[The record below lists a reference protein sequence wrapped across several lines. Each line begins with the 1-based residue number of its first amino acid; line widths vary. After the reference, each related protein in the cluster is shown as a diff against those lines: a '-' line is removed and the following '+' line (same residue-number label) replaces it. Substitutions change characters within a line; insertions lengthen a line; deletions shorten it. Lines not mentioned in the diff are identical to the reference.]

1 MRLSEKLGLL
11 CATAALFPLV
21 VAALVV
27 LPQVSYYSQQK
38 EFESLQSQSRA
49 AAALY
54 EKRLVEL
61 RAAAQ
66 ELADDIFNRALV
78 NAEATTGNAPPAYAR
93 LQDMVSR
100 AQTNHG
106 LDFVIIADQQG
117 RIIARHNDKP
127 APGETLL
134 GAADKNPVAD
144 KVINGG
150 NQPVAACVVERGE
163 RLVRLG
169 LDHRAQVKLDNG
181 AMVDDALMIEAG
193 APILNGGRVL
203 GVALIGQMFNNDFK
217 PRPGTT
223 PLHDPLVVEIRQALY
238 RNPDTDA
245 GVLVAYGNA
254 VIASS
259 ILPNSQGS
267 QSIEAPLAGVVRDAG
282 RGEENL
288 EQGGQGYLVAWQ
300 AIKSLD
306 GAEIGALGVA
316 RSATLSGQHR
326 RAVRT
331 TLVLVALLAL
341 VLAGAGGFFYG
352 RALGVRLDDLN
363 EAARRWSVGELST
376 SARDR
381 DPMMARWIP
390 SFMARDEVSRL
401 ATQLEQMR
409 ESFRQAI
416 ERLRKR

>member
-11 CATAALFPLV
+11 CAIAALFPLAL
-21 VAALVV
+21 AALVV
-27 LPQVSYYSQQK
+27 LPQVSSYSQRK
-38 EFESLQSQSRA
+38 EFASLQSQSRA

-54 EKRLVEL
+54 EKRLIEL

-78 NAEATTGNAPPAYAR
+78 NSDATTGNAPPAYAR
-93 LQDMVSR
+93 LQDLVAR
-100 AQTNHG
+100 AQTNYG

-117 RIIARHNDKP
+117 HVIARHNDKP
-127 APGETLL
+127 MAGETLL

-144 KVINGG
+144 KVIGG
-150 NQPVAACVVERGE
+150 GKQSVAACVVERGE

-181 AMVDDALMIEAG
+181 ALIDDALILEAG
-193 APILNGGRVL
+193 APILNGGRML

-223 PLHDPLVVEIRQALY
+223 PLHDPLVVEIRQTLF
-238 RNPDTDA
+238 RDPDTDA
-245 GVLVAYGNA
+245 GVLIAYGNG

-259 ILPNSQGS
+259 VLPGGQGS
-267 QSIEAPLAGVVRDAG
+267 PSSEAPLAGVARDAS
-282 RGEENL
+282 RDEESL
-288 EQGGQGYLVAWQ
+288 EQSGQAYLVAWQ

-306 GAEIGALGVA
+306 GAQIGALGVA
-316 RSATLSGQHR
+316 QSAAASGQHR

-376 SARDR
+376 PARDR

-401 ATQLEQMR
+401 AAQLEQMR